1 MREPARKLKRS
12 AVKNI
17 VRVSAA
23 KSESGRPILVESI
36 LEKKYTLHL
45 DFDAN
50 VVRYHPQPKTFELIF
65 DDGSTHTYTPDFE
78 VLFLD
83 GSTSY
88 VEVKPAKYAAD
99 LYFAELFR
107 HMKTKVALMN
117 IGFLHVDETYILQ
130 EPLLRNLSKLR
141 RYKRRPAFNMQNL
154 ISCSQILTAPLA
166 LGDLIRL
173 LKDKAS
179 LNEIYTWIALAY
191 LQFDINGEDLNIETE
206 LTLHVY

>member
-50 VVRYHPQPKTFELIF
+50 VVRYQPQPKTFELTF
-65 DDGSTHTYTPDFE
+65 DDGSMHTYTPDFE

-99 LYFAELFR
+99 LYFSELFR
-107 HMKTKVALMN
+107 HMKTKVALPTKIYTVLRVIKKQFSSN
-117 IGFLHVDETYILQ
+117 LTSTVDLTFHPSDQCPRL
-130 EPLLRNLSKLR
+130 
-141 RYKRRPAFNMQNL
+141 
-154 ISCSQILTAPLA
+154 SQI
-166 LGDLIRL
+166 
-173 LKDKAS
+173 K
-179 LNEIYTWIALAY
+179 
-191 LQFDINGEDLNIETE
+191 
-206 LTLHVY
+206 